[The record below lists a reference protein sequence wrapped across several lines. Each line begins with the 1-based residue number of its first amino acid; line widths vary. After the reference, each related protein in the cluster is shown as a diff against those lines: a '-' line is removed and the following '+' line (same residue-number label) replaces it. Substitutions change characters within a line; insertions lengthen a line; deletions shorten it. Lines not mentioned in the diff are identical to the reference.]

1 MNTEIELKN
10 KISELKKENKELKIQ
25 NNFMLGQI
33 EKKQMI
39 ILSCDNKF
47 KNYNLILNKMTRKQ
61 AELRTYIKKYINKNG
76 YSPSFNEMM
85 TGVGLKSKSGIHRLV
100 EGLVKQG
107 KIKRVK
113 FTRRSVEL
121 ANYYTPKK

>member
-1 MNTEIELKN
+1 
-10 KISELKKENKELKIQ
+10 
-25 NNFMLGQI
+25 
-33 EKKQMI
+33 
-39 ILSCDNKF
+39 
-47 KNYNLILNKMTRKQ
+47 MTRKQ
-61 AELRTYIKKYINKNG
+61 AELRSYIEKYINDNG

-121 ANYYTPKK
+121 SNYYTPKK

>member
-1 MNTEIELKN
+1 
-10 KISELKKENKELKIQ
+10 
-25 NNFMLGQI
+25 
-33 EKKQMI
+33 
-39 ILSCDNKF
+39 
-47 KNYNLILNKMTRKQ
+47 MTRKQ
-61 AELRTYIKKYINKNG
+61 AELRTYIEKYINKNG
-76 YSPSFNEMM
+76 YSPSFEEMM
-85 TGVGLKSKSGIHRLV
+85 TGVNLKSKSGIHRLV